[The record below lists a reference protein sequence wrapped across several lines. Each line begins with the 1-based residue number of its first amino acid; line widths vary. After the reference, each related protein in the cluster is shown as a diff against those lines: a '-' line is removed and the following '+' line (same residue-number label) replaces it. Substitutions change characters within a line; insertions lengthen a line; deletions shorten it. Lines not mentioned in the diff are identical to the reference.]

1 MIWNI
6 ILFHLLMIKTMHS
19 IVHTNHNEYKRLF
32 VLSNNNIYT
41 RSHFSNK
48 FIKEEQIE
56 EEEEEEEEESIELPE
71 HIQQD
76 NDSLNAFNVS
86 KIFSNETSTNSS
98 LASLSSETRNK
109 SKTKQATN
117 RRKVFRKHS
126 SFIDMGFSG
135 SYFICSNANSLHL
148 PNIFYNI
155 YALICITVFMM
166 VS

>member
-32 VLSNNNIYT
+32 VLTNNNIYA

-56 EEEEEEEEESIELPE
+56 VEEEESIELPE
-71 HIQQD
+71 HIQED

-126 SFIDMGFSG
+126 SSIDMGFSG

>member
-1 MIWNI
+1 
-6 ILFHLLMIKTMHS
+6 MHS

-32 VLSNNNIYT
+32 VLTNNNIYA

-56 EEEEEEEEESIELPE
+56 VEEEESIELPE
-71 HIQQD
+71 HIQED

-126 SFIDMGFSG
+126 SSIDMGFSG

>member
-6 ILFHLLMIKTMHS
+6 ILFHLLIIKTMHS

-48 FIKEEQIE
+48 FVKEEQI
-56 EEEEEEEEESIELPE
+56 EEEEESIELPE
-71 HIQQD
+71 HIQED

-98 LASLSSETRNK
+98 LSSLSSLSFETRNK

-155 YALICITVFMM
+155 YALLCITVFMM

>member
-1 MIWNI
+1 
-6 ILFHLLMIKTMHS
+6 MIKTMHS
-19 IVHTNHNEYKRLF
+19 IVHTNHNEYKKLF

-56 EEEEEEEEESIELPE
+56 EEESIELPE
-71 HIQQD
+71 HIQED

-98 LASLSSETRNK
+98 LSLSSSETQNK
-109 SKTKQATN
+109 TKTKQATN
-117 RRKVFRKHS
+117 RRKVFRKQS

-135 SYFICSNANSLHL
+135 SYFICSNANSLHIS
-148 PNIFYNI
+148 NRFYNI
-155 YALICITVFMM
+155 YALICIIIFMM
-166 VS
+166 VT